1 MKKYILLLIVSFL
14 LFTTN
19 SYSQYTGATPWADC
33 YGKNIGCD
41 YYGCSNITVITSP
54 SEPVVAI
61 VKKNDRII
69 KHAYISKNSSYT
81 FELKNGTYQVFF
93 YYGENWV
100 SNLYMPSDDCNLLT
114 GGWSLNAS
122 VSKDDPITL
131 KNQAMEYTLTLR
143 SSGNFTPD
151 KSSLKEVF

>member
-1 MKKYILLLIVSFL
+1 MKNLMFNIFAVFL
-14 LFTTN
+14 LFTT
-19 SYSQYTGATPWADC
+19 SVYSQYTGATPWANC
-33 YGKNIGCD
+33 YGKNIGCAN
-41 YYGCSNITVITSP
+41 YGCSSITVNTSL

-69 KHAYISKNSSYT
+69 KHAFISKDSSYT
-81 FELKNGTYQVFF
+81 FELKDGTYQVFF
-93 YYGENWV
+93 YYGEKWV

-131 KNQAMEYTLTLR
+131 KNQTMEYTLSLR
-143 SSGNFTPD
+143 TNGNFSPD
-151 KSSLKEVF
+151 KSSLEEVF

>member
-1 MKKYILLLIVSFL
+1 MKKYIILLIIPFL

-41 YYGCSNITVITSP
+41 YYGCSAITVTTSQ

-81 FELKNGTYQVFF
+81 FEVKDGTYQVFF

-131 KNQAMEYTLTLR
+131 KNQTMEYTLTLR
-143 SSGNFTPD
+143 TYGNFTPD